1 MKTYNYVVV
10 DEKGSILQAVQTPVE
25 DYQTEDN
32 DAFVVDTLP
41 EKLSDA
47 WFDRDADEVKGRVPM
62 ELSVDSNTISGIPV
76 GSWYKV
82 LKSGRVSGTL
92 EDDTLTVNSD
102 VPGEQVI
109 IIIPPPP
116 YLREEVTINE

>member
-10 DEKGSILQAVQTPVE
+10 NEKGSILQAVQTPVE

-41 EKLSDA
+41 EKLSHA
-47 WFDRDADEVKGRVPM
+47 WFDRDDKEIKERVPM
-62 ELSVDSNTISGIPV
+62 ELSVDGNTIRGIPV

-82 LKSGRVSGTL
+82 LNSGGVSGTL
-92 EDDTLTVNSD
+92 KDDTLTVNTD